1 MKFKYQ
7 QLSSLFFAVAIALM
21 FTMTACG
28 NSKKSNDKTES
39 STTKTSQN
47 EKAQNSSDAKHIMG
61 AGSTFAYP
69 IYTKMFDVYHK
80 ETGIQVNYQGI
91 GSGGG
96 IRQLESKIIDFGG
109 SDAPLSDK
117 DEQNAPAFIVH
128 IPTCLGAVTM
138 SYNLP
143 GNPHLRFTSDV
154 IADIYLGKIKKWNNP
169 RIEKLNPGVKL
180 PNMAITVVHRSD
192 GSGTTYIFSDY
203 LTKVSSAWSNKVG
216 RGKSLDWPVGLGGK
230 GNPGVAGII
239 KNTPG
244 SLGYVEL
251 IYTLQNNMPVAK
263 LKNKSGNYIKPTLQS
278 TSLAANV
285 KIPADARVSLTNT
298 DAKEGYPIAGFTWV
312 LLYKQQKYNGR
323 SEAQAKSL
331 VNLVWWMIHDGQKF
345 TKPLRYAP
353 LPDAAVKV
361 AENILESVKYG
372 NQSLLQNK

>member
-1 MKFKYQ
+1 MKSKFRQ
-7 QLSSLFFAVAIALM
+7 SSSLFFAIAIALM
-21 FTMTACG
+21 FTACG
-28 NSKKSNDKTES
+28 NSNKSNNKSGSTANTAQTEKS
-39 STTKTSQN
+39 AGGA
-47 EKAQNSSDAKHIMG
+47 EHLMG

-80 ETGIQVNYQGI
+80 QTGVQVNYQGI

-109 SDAPLSDK
+109 SDAPLSNK
-117 DEQNAPAFIVH
+117 DEQNAPAYIVH

-138 SYNLP
+138 SYNIP
-143 GNPHLRFTSDV
+143 GNPQLRFTSDV
-154 IADIYLGKIKKWNNP
+154 LADIYLGKIKKWNDP

-180 PNMAITVVHRSD
+180 PNLTITVVHRSD

-203 LTKVSSAWSNKVG
+203 LTKVSKQWSDKVG

-244 SLGYVEL
+244 GFGYVEL
-251 IYTLQNNMPVAK
+251 IYALQNNMPVAK
-263 LKNKSGNYIKPTLQS
+263 LRNKSGNYITPTLKS

-298 DAKEGYPIAGFTWV
+298 DAKNGYPIAGFTWV
-312 LLYKQQKYNGR
+312 LMYQQQKYNGR
-323 SEAQAKSL
+323 TEAKAKAL
-331 VNLVWWMIHDGQKF
+331 TNLVWWMIHDGQQF
-345 TKPLRYAP
+345 TKPLNYAP

-361 AENILESVKYG
+361 AENILKSVKYG
-372 NQSLLQNK
+372 DQTLLANK